1 MKLFRIWSP
10 AFVVGL
16 FFSLLILPLSAQ
28 YSLQASNEL
37 FQVYTTPKLSN
48 LAQQILKPLSDRVF
62 TMQSD
67 LGIYSGSPAAIYIVP
82 DRISYQSLAYGKDKI
97 VESSDAFYSMR
108 ENRIYVRT
116 PDQISDQYIKVLM
129 HEYIHWY
136 INSIFINAPLWF
148 HEGMATYYS
157 GQMGYDHYIR
167 FIRSRWL
174 GHNTDLGLM
183 LNSYPE
189 SKQDWAMFYL
199 TSTYAIKY
207 MKDVNAK
214 QWKNF
219 WNYSAYSVH
228 QHSQAVFSN
237 VFFYTYNTS
246 FTDFSAAF
254 SRYTK
259 KLGYQYSFIAVNA
272 LIFGSAPIF
281 LILAFIKKR
290 SRHKL
295 LPDAE
300 EDYIY
305 LDEDDEEDDDDDS
318 ADSTDSNNPPELS

>member
-1 MKLFRIWSP
+1 
-10 AFVVGL
+10 VGL
-16 FFSLLILPLSAQ
+16 FFSLLILPVNAE
-28 YSLQASNEL
+28 YRLQASNEL
-37 FQVYTTPKLSN
+37 LQVYTNPKLSN

-62 TMQSD
+62 SMQAE
-67 LGIYSGSPAAIYIVP
+67 LGIYSSTPAAIYIVP
-82 DRISYQSLAYGKDKI
+82 NRISYQSLAYGKEKI

-116 PDQISDQYIKVLM
+116 PDQINDLYIKVLM

-136 INSIFINAPLWF
+136 INSVFINAPLWF

-157 GQMGYDHYIR
+157 GQMGYDHYLR
-167 FIRSRWL
+167 FIRARWW

-207 MKDVNAK
+207 MKDVNER

-219 WNYSAYSVH
+219 WDYSAYQVR

-246 FTDFSAAF
+246 FTDFSTAF

-259 KLGYQYSFIAVNA
+259 RLSYQYIFIAVNA
-272 LIFGSAPIF
+272 VVFGSAPVF
-281 LILAFIKKR
+281 LILAYLKKR

-300 EDYIY
+300 EEYIY
-305 LDEDDEEDDDDDS
+305 LDEDDEEE
-318 ADSTDSNNPPELS
+318 ADEEDNVDSNSHTDQT